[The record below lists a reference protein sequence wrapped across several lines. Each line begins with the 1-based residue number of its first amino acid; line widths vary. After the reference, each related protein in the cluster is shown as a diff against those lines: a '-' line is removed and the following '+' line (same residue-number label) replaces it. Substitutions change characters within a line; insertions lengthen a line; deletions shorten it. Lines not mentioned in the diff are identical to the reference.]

1 MSYRTYICDDC
12 GFSSE
17 EQSGVYLCPKCNN
30 KMRIATTRGT
40 FGGGDNTV
48 TDGKLLLYILL
59 VVIGLPILFGLLN
72 VFGVILFVVIFYLF
86 RKMFN
91 SSIRDNAIPVTENVE
106 VLPNSSLPVGSVY
119 CTNCGVEVSNEAK
132 FCPNCGEKII

>member
-17 EQSGVYLCPKCNN
+17 EQSGVYLCPKCNH
-30 KMRIATTRGT
+30 KMRIATTKGN

-48 TDGKLLLYILL
+48 TDGKILMYIILFI
-59 VVIGLPILFGLLN
+59 IGFPILFGLLN
-72 VFGVILFVVIFYLF
+72 VFGAILFVVIFYLV

-91 SSIRDNAIPVTENVE
+91 SSIRNNAIPVTDNVE
-106 VLPNSSLPVGSVY
+106 LQSNVSLPVGSVY
-119 CTNCGVEVSNEAK
+119 CTNCGVEVSNDAK